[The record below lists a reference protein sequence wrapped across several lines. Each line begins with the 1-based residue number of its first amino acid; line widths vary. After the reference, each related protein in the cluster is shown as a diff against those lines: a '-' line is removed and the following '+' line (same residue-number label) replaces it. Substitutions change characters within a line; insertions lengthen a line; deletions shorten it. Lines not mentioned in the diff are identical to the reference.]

1 MTKEERVKAID
12 AFKVRY
18 AKKRAEEQAAK
29 ANEKPEQLTEQV
41 IATEEKYDDRYSEP
55 SARIFST
62 QFLHRVEEVSV
73 TKLSQATNNSVELKD

>member
-29 ANEKPEQLTEQV
+29 ADEKPEQLTEQV
-41 IATEEKYDDRYSEP
+41 IATKEKYDDRYSEP

-62 QFLHRVEEVSV
+62 QFLDRVEAVSV